1 MRPGFSL
8 NRKLVLEEAN
18 RVEDGSGGF
27 AEVWAPLG
35 AIWANIDA
43 RSVSSRDVA
52 GGENSKTKYR
62 IIIRGAPVGSSMRPK
77 PKQRFREGDVIYK
90 IDAVTSSNASG
101 LYLECWA
108 HEEVLQ

>member
-1 MRPGFSL
+1 MKPGFSL

-27 AEVWAPLG
+27 AEQWAPLG
-35 AIWANIDA
+35 AVWANIDA
-43 RSVSSRDVA
+43 RSVTSREVA
-52 GGENSKTKYR
+52 GGENNKTKYR
-62 IIIRGAPVGSSMRPK
+62 IIIRAAPVGSSVRPK
-77 PKQRFREGDVIYK
+77 ATQRFREGDIIYR
-90 IDAVTSSNASG
+90 IDAVTSANATG

>member
-8 NRKLVLEEAN
+8 NRKLVLGEAN

-27 AEVWAPLG
+27 SEEWAPLG

-43 RSVSSRDVA
+43 RSVTSREVA
-52 GGENSKTKYR
+52 GGEKSNTKYR
-62 IIIRGAPVGSSMRPK
+62 IIVRAAPVGSSVRPK
-77 PKQRFREGDVIYK
+77 PKQRFREGDVIFQ
-90 IDAVTSSNASG
+90 IDAVTSANSNG

-108 HEEVLQ
+108 HEEILQ